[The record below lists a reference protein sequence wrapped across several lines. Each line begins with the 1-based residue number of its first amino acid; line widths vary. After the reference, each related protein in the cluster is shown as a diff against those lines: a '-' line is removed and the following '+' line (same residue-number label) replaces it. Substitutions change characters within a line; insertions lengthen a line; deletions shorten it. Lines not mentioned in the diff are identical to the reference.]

1 MTMYKYTV
9 ENMLNYYEILGVAK
23 NSSLKTIKESFRSK
37 AKKIHPDVNSKDKKK
52 SEEQMRLLLL
62 AYSVLSNPLKRK
74 AYDREFVPF
83 KKISRFNYRE
93 FLKNTPKD
101 LYSQAKLIF
110 YDILNGHNEDAVR
123 LYEKLSFE
131 DFDLKDYLPDG
142 DYRDCIFLLA
152 EEFQNRGQYEKAFF
166 LFKKLVIEE
175 EKKPY
180 FHFFIEEVI
189 DRLRFIVAAKLQKQK
204 PKNWCILQVENLLSL
219 NIADKDKAFFCKK
232 IAEIY
237 VNLGQRQNAID
248 YFERAFKF
256 DKRMPGTKKLLE
268 KIGFGAN
275 SELKTTVL
283 DVQ

>member
-1 MTMYKYTV
+1 
-9 ENMLNYYEILGVAK
+9 
-23 NSSLKTIKESFRSK
+23 
-37 AKKIHPDVNSKDKKK
+37 
-52 SEEQMRLLLL
+52 MRLLLL

-74 AYDREFVPF
+74 AYDREFVSF

-166 LFKKLVIEE
+166 LFKTLVIEE

-268 KIGFGAN
+268 KIGLGAN